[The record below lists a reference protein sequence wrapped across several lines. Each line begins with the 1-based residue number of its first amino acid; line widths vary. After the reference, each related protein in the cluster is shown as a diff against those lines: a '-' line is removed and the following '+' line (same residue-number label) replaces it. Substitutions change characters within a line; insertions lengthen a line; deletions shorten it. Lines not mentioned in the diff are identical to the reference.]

1 MAAIIQFPQRESN
14 SYRNLTRLIDLA
26 DNTAALGFYTEA
38 LVVGIEE
45 GNFLPGEQEKLTE
58 QIRSKRLDLTRPET
72 RPAVKGEKPGLYL
85 YCPEMGESR
94 PDCQIVAQRSYY
106 GKHFHISTPLSLK
119 GRGITFDG
127 VKEEKNLTASG
138 KFMAGWNEYTVTER
152 AFEKLQEKYSIS
164 QESLLD

>member
-26 DNTAALGFYTEA
+26 DNTAALGFYAEA

-72 RPAVKGEKPGLYL
+72 RPAVKADKPGLYL

>member
-26 DNTAALGFYTEA
+26 DNTAALGFYAEA

-72 RPAVKGEKPGLYL
+72 RPAVKADKPGLYL

-94 PDCQIVAQRSYY
+94 PDCQIVARRSYY

>member
-26 DNTAALGFYTEA
+26 DNTAALGFYAEE

-58 QIRSKRLDLTRPET
+58 QIRSKRLDLTRPAT
-72 RPAVKGEKPGLYL
+72 RPAVKADKPGLYL

>member
-1 MAAIIQFPQRESN
+1 MVAIIQFPQRESN

-26 DNTAALGFYTEA
+26 DNTAALGFYAEA

-72 RPAVKGEKPGLYL
+72 RPAVKADKPGLYL

>member
-14 SYRNLTRLIDLA
+14 SYLNLTRLIDLA
-26 DNTAALGFYTEA
+26 DNTAALGFYAEA

-72 RPAVKGEKPGLYL
+72 RPAVKADKPGLYL

-119 GRGITFDG
+119 GRGIAFDG

>member
-1 MAAIIQFPQRESN
+1 MVAIIQFPQRESN

-26 DNTAALGFYTEA
+26 DNTAALGFYAEA

-72 RPAVKGEKPGLYL
+72 RPAVKADKPGLYL
-85 YCPEMGESR
+85 YCPEMGERR

-106 GKHFHISTPLSLK
+106 GKHFHIRTPLSLK

-127 VKEEKNLTASG
+127 VKEEKNLTVSG

>member
-72 RPAVKGEKPGLYL
+72 RPAVKAEKPGLYL

>member
-1 MAAIIQFPQRESN
+1 
-14 SYRNLTRLIDLA
+14 
-26 DNTAALGFYTEA
+26 
-38 LVVGIEE
+38 
-45 GNFLPGEQEKLTE
+45 
-58 QIRSKRLDLTRPET
+58 
-72 RPAVKGEKPGLYL
+72 
-85 YCPEMGESR
+85 MGESR

>member
-14 SYRNLTRLIDLA
+14 SYRNLTRLIDLT
-26 DNTAALGFYTEA
+26 DNTAALGFYAEA

-72 RPAVKGEKPGLYL
+72 RPAVKADKPGLYL

>member
-1 MAAIIQFPQRESN
+1 MSKIIEFPSRTSN
-14 SYRNLTRLIDLA
+14 TYRNLSGLIELA
-26 DNTAALGFYTEA
+26 DSTAALEFYVEA
-38 LVVGIEE
+38 VVVGSEE

-58 QIRSKRLDLTRPET
+58 QIRRKRLSLTEPKKK
-72 RPAVKGEKPGLYL
+72 PAAKADKPGLYL

-164 QESLLD
+164 QECLLD